1 MQSFSYR
8 IGQWN
13 AHADVMRVD
22 KNKLM
27 AMIKVAGNENEEEV
41 VSQHTV
47 VFDHQQDL
55 DAIEETKLVMKDLLG
70 KRYQA

>member
-13 AHADVMRVD
+13 AHADIMCVD

-27 AMIKVAGNENEEEV
+27 AMIRVAGNENEEVV

-47 VFDHQQDL
+47 VFDHRQDL
-55 DAIEETKLVMKDLLG
+55 DAIEETKLVMKDLLSA
-70 KRYQA
+70 RYQA